1 MLKRVRSSREV
12 GNGQMPCVEGHSAQ
26 PSAGIEQDLSA
37 PPGTNALPNTGVGTD
52 AVVLERGNN
61 GGIYIGTD
69 LGVFYTDNELFANGT
84 GWQLLGENLPHVS
97 CRGLEIN
104 YKANRLRA
112 GTEGRGVWEHDL
124 WCPSETDLLESGTY
138 NADAFKEANNDIS
151 STAMVPSGKDVS
163 YRAGNEVHLLPG
175 FHASSG
181 SHFHA
186 FIHPCDRAGNSFKS
200 LPISGEQPSGS
211 GNSTRSSTGTE
222 MAVTPNPNQGRFTLH
237 LPEGAAA
244 VESMTLWNA
253 QGRQFPVDPRGSGP
267 TISVSLDVG
276 IPSGMYMLRLHLA
289 DGSILHTKLII
300 QP

>member
-1 MLKRVRSSREV
+1 MTRQQEVQDIHKVKRRETIYSICREYGITEEELIAANPELRSASLKK
-12 GNGQMPCVEGHSAQ
+12 
-26 PSAGIEQDLSA
+26 
-37 PPGTNALPNTGVGTD
+37 GTYLRIPYHKESPVTPTVPTT
-52 AVVLERGNN
+52 
-61 GGIYIGTD
+61 IP
-69 LGVFYTDNELFANGT
+69 TDNELFANGT

-289 DGSILHTKLII
+289 DGSILHTKIII